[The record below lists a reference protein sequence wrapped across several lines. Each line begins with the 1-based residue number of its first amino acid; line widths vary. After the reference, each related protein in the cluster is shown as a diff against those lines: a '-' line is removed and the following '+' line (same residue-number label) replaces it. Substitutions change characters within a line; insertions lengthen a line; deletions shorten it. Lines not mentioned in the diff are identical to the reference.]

1 MYIQIKIKF
10 HEKHKTD
17 INIQLY
23 IKCCTK
29 YNPEN
34 ANIQSTVPFKRQ
46 KSPWA
51 LTSYHCH
58 AFQHLWGKV
67 LLSWNI
73 TDPKSNSNDCHSAI
87 HVTTVRHFCTHSRDP
102 RTMIFKYNHI

>member
-46 KSPWA
+46 KSP
-51 LTSYHCH
+51 
-58 AFQHLWGKV
+58 
-67 LLSWNI
+67 
-73 TDPKSNSNDCHSAI
+73 
-87 HVTTVRHFCTHSRDP
+87 
-102 RTMIFKYNHI
+102 